1 MKITSRLA
9 LLTYKAVTAA
19 IAPLGML
26 YLMHKKRRDPPYGR
40 RKWELLGYT
49 GKEFRRCVWFHAV
62 SVGEVIAARPV
73 ITQFV
78 KYHPKLNV
86 IVTTTTTTGAA
97 EAQKIEGIIHL
108 FAPLDSPCAV
118 RRFFKAVKPS
128 HLFIMETELWPN
140 LLDEARHH
148 KTNVVLFN
156 ARMPEKTC
164 LKYEKH
170 KGLVK
175 DLIASPLSLVICQT
189 EDDKER
195 FERIGV
201 PEDRIKVANSLKY
214 DLKANEKLFKAGRAF
229 KRCAS
234 LPRVLGA
241 MSTHDGEEEQILET
255 FFTLKR
261 ELPDLKL
268 VLVPRHQSSTQK
280 ALEFLQ
286 EVGEGYIL
294 KSAIDPKITEA
305 LNALPQDLSAPLPG
319 QNSAAAAAPAAQAQ
333 NAAPTGEEEFVYPV
347 SEADKIL
354 DEAYRRQKE
363 QRVQRH
369 RQRYAKHLVERDRNP
384 YISPGQPLPK
394 EPVFTEETYPQDRP
408 GPFVGQ
414 AQYLNEGQIPAYPY
428 PQDNG
433 SAAPEDKIGLDPG
446 TPALKGR
453 VRSYGAQDVPD
464 EGQGPVI
471 YDEAPA
477 EPAQEP
483 VVTLTPEEIAA
494 LKDLCTGLFADAKAS
509 VLIGDTFG
517 EMEFYLGLC
526 DLVFMGGSFVDIGGH
541 NPLEPAYF
549 ALPVITGPYYYN
561 FKEQYEKLIE
571 VQGAYLAPDH
581 KRLYTIIKNLF
592 DDPDEM
598 VRSGMQALDVQ
609 EQGRGATKI
618 TLECMER
625 SLLR

>member
-9 LLTYKAVTAA
+9 LLTYKAATAV
-19 IAPLGML
+19 IAPLGL
-26 YLMHKKRRDPPYGR
+26 LCLMHKKRRDPPYGR

-73 ITQFV
+73 IAQFV
-78 KYHPKLNV
+78 KHHPKLNV
-86 IVTTTTTTGAA
+86 IVTTTTTTGEA

-140 LLDEARHH
+140 LLDEARRHR
-148 KTNVVLFN
+148 TNVVIFN

-170 KGLVK
+170 RGLVK
-175 DLIASPLSLVICQT
+175 DLIATPLSMVICQT
-189 EDDKER
+189 EDDKKR

-201 PEDRIKVANSLKY
+201 PADKIKVANSLKY
-214 DLKANEKLFKAGRAF
+214 DLKANEKLFKIGRAF
-229 KRCAS
+229 KQCAT
-234 LPRVLGA
+234 LTRVLGA

-255 FFTLKR
+255 FFTLKK

-286 EVGEGYIL
+286 EVGEGYVL
-294 KSAIDPKITEA
+294 KSAIDPKIIEA
-305 LNALPQDLSAPLPG
+305 LKALPQDLSSSV
-319 QNSAAAAAPAAQAQ
+319 QSVNDAASAPAAPDLAT
-333 NAAPTGEEEFVYPV
+333 APAKEEFAYPL

-354 DEAYRRQKE
+354 DETYRRQKE

-394 EPVFTEETYPQDRP
+394 EQVFADEPYQACSD
-408 GPFVGQ
+408 PFRRQ
-414 AQYLNEGQIPAYPY
+414 ESYLNEAQSASPY
-428 PQDNG
+428 LQDNSG
-433 SAAPEDKIGLDPG
+433 TEGQLAEDKIILDPG

-453 VRSYGAQDVPD
+453 VRSYGAQDVCHEEDRLYEEHPAGPD
-464 EGQGPVI
+464 
-471 YDEAPA
+471 DESVTPLTA
-477 EPAQEP
+477 EE
-483 VVTLTPEEIAA
+483 VSA

-541 NPLEPAYF
+541 NPLEPACF

-581 KRLYTIIKNLF
+581 KRLYTLIKNLF

-618 TLECMER
+618 TLEWMER